1 MITHPFVKLNF
12 GLDVLRKRP
21 DGFHDLETL
30 FVPCHEIHDT
40 LEIIKSDDFSAT
52 SAAIQARY
60 DADKGQILQAI
71 SGDARVMV
79 TIARAEGVDWDP
91 LEDLTVR
98 AFRLL
103 DSDYSLGPVKIFLE
117 KTSPVGAGL
126 GGGSA
131 DAAFA
136 LQMISDLFGLDLSRE
151 KLMYYAS
158 GLGSDC
164 AFFLHDRPMFGSG
177 RGEILS
183 EYDLPQDFDEKYE
196 VKVVV
201 PEGVSVSTADAY
213 KGIVPSVPHVPLRE
227 RLALPVDKWKDCVT
241 NAFEETVFMK
251 YPSLSEV
258 KRSLYDT
265 GAVYAAMSGS
275 GSAFFAIYPRS

>member
-1 MITHPFVKLNF
+1 MAL
-12 GLDVLRKRP
+12 
-21 DGFHDLETL
+21 
-30 FVPCHEIHDT
+30 
-40 LEIIKSDDFSAT
+40 
-52 SAAIQARY
+52 
-60 DADKGQILQAI
+60 
-71 SGDARVMV
+71 
-79 TIARAEGVDWDP
+79 
-91 LEDLTVR
+91 
-98 AFRLL
+98 
-103 DSDYSLGPVKIFLE
+103 LE
-117 KTSPVGAGL
+117 KRYCL
-126 GGGSA
+126 GKL
-131 DAAFA
+131 AAVVEFHA
-136 LQMISDLFGLDLSRE
+136 CGKERI
-151 KLMYYAS
+151 
-158 GLGSDC
+158 
-164 AFFLHDRPMFGSG
+164 GSG

-227 RLALPVDKWKDCVT
+227 RLALPVEKWKDRVT